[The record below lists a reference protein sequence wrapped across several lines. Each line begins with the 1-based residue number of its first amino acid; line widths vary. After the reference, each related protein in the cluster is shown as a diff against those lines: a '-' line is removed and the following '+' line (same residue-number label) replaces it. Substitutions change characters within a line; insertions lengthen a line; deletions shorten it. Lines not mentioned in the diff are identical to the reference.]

1 MNLDLCTLSKTIR
14 ERFMKNDYEEFN
26 ILTIFIPQVWFTV
39 KLSNSL
45 PEVVSL
51 GEMYL
56 EFKKFLKMV
65 LPLDGLMHLLFHKQL
80 NNILPKLLQLTQNT
94 GVV

>member
-1 MNLDLCTLSKTIR
+1 
-14 ERFMKNDYEEFN
+14 MKNDYEEFN
-26 ILTIFIPQVWFTV
+26 ILTIFILQVWFTV

-56 EFKKFLKMV
+56 EFKMFLKMV
-65 LPLDGLMHLLFHKQL
+65 LPLDGLMHL
-80 NNILPKLLQLTQNT
+80 I
-94 GVV
+94 